1 MSYSKIEE
9 MREKEENLYFA
20 IRDIEDNIK
29 KIKEAVSIIGVRI
42 GRKEIQKRLNLIKKR
57 AEYTAENWEK

>member
-1 MSYSKIEE
+1 

-29 KIKEAVSIIGVRI
+29 KIKEAVSIIGVKI